1 MNTGAPVMVLKN
13 VAYYYPRRTGYFR
26 REKFWAL
33 RDISFS
39 LFKGESLG
47 VIGRNGCGK
56 STLMRLLAGIT
67 KPDRGSLINRG
78 YTTSLLSLQAGFIPY
93 LTGRENAVLNGLI
106 LGMEKQ
112 VITARLE
119 DIKAFSGLEE
129 FFEEPIG
136 SYSSGM
142 RARLGFSI
150 AYQVDPDILL
160 IDEVL
165 GVGDEEFRKKSTQV
179 MKERIR
185 SDRTIVIVSHQAAT
199 IRELCDRAVLVDQ
212 GRTLAEGSPEEILNA
227 YSELIGR
234 KKRK

>member
-185 SDRTIVIVSHQAAT
+185 SDRTIVIVSHQAVT
-199 IRELCDRAVLVDQ
+199 IRELCDRAVLIDQ

>member
-199 IRELCDRAVLVDQ
+199 IRELCDRAVLIDQ